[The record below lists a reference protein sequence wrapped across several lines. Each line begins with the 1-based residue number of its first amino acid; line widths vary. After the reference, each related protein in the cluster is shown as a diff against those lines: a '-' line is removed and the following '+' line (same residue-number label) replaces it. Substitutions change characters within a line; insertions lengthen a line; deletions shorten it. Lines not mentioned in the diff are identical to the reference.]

1 MRTVFNNISNT
12 KRIYVII
19 GLVLVITIT
28 FETAQQLFYIK
39 RFNLGNDVTF
49 FSLLKTQTYRW
60 VIWLVL
66 SALLVWFVKTNATKQ
81 IVTLS
86 SFIKY
91 SLVILALVFLN
102 IICISLAQAL
112 LAEEAIT
119 LPSFITESVTFFT
132 FQKGPLYTLGY
143 IAITIILHF
152 YFINAQLQ
160 IEVQTL
166 ADLKQENKTLYQ
178 QLSSKIDDKASIL
191 NIKIGNKR
199 KIIPVKDI
207 YWIEADDYC
216 VKVHT
221 AASKSYTMRSSLKA
235 LEQKLDSNFL
245 RVHRKA
251 IVNMEFAKEVNLSQS
266 PLLILENNV
275 EVAISKRNLKMVR
288 DFIA

>member
-1 MRTVFNNISNT
+1 MRALFNNISNT
-12 KRIYVII
+12 KRIYAII
-19 GLVLVITIT
+19 ALVLVITIT

-60 VIWLVL
+60 IIWLVL
-66 SALLVWFVKTNATKQ
+66 SILLVWFVKTNATKQ
-81 IVTLS
+81 VLTLS
-86 SFIKY
+86 SYIKY
-91 SLVILALVFLN
+91 SLVILGLVFFN

-112 LAEEAIT
+112 LAEEPIT
-119 LPSFITESVTFFT
+119 VSAFITEYVTFFT
-132 FQKGPLYTLGY
+132 FQKGPMYTLGY

-152 YFINAQLQ
+152 YFVNAQLQ

-166 ADLKQENKTLYQ
+166 ADIKQENKDLYQ
-178 QLSSKIDDKASIL
+178 QLSTKIDDKASIL

-221 AASKSYTMRSSLKA
+221 SAVQSYTMRSSLKA

-251 IVNMEFAKEVNLSQS
+251 IVNMAFAKEVNLSQS
-266 PLLILENNV
+266 PVLILENNV
-275 EVAISKRNLKMVR
+275 EVAISKPNLKVVR
-288 DFIA
+288 DFVG

>member
-1 MRTVFNNISNT
+1 MRTVFNTQSNT
-12 KRIYVII
+12 KRIFAVIA
-19 GLVLVITIT
+19 LVLVITIT

-39 RFNLGNDVTF
+39 RFNLGSDVTF

-66 SALLVWFVKTNATKQ
+66 STLLVWFVKTNATKEL
-81 IVTLS
+81 VTLS
-86 SFIKY
+86 RFIKY
-91 SLVILALVFLN
+91 SLVILGLVFLN
-102 IICISLAQAL
+102 IICISFAQAL
-112 LAEEAIT
+112 FAEEPIT
-119 LPSFITESVTFFT
+119 LSYFITEYVTFFT
-132 FQKGPLYTLGY
+132 FQKGPMYTLGY

-178 QLSSKIDDKASIL
+178 QLSTKIDDKASIL

-221 AASKSYTMRSSLKA
+221 SSAQSYTMRSSLKA

-251 IVNMEFAKEVNLSQS
+251 IVNMTFAKEVNLSQS
-266 PLLILENNV
+266 PVLILENSV
-275 EVAISKRNLKMVR
+275 EVAISKSKLKVVR
-288 DFIA
+288 DFIG

>member
-12 KRIYVII
+12 KRIYAII
-19 GLVLVITIT
+19 GLVLIITIT

-39 RFNLGNDVTF
+39 RFNLGSDVTF
-49 FSLLKTQTYRW
+49 FGLLKTQTYRW
-60 VIWLVL
+60 LIWLVL
-66 SALLVWFVKTNATKQ
+66 SVPLIWFVKTNATKHTL
-81 IVTLS
+81 TLS
-86 SFIKY
+86 NYIKY
-91 SLVILALVFLN
+91 SLVILGLVFIN

-112 LAEEAIT
+112 SAEDTIT
-119 LPSFITESVTFFT
+119 LSAFITEYVTFFT
-132 FQKGPLYTLGY
+132 FQKGPMYTLGY

-152 YFINAQLQ
+152 YFINEQLQ

-166 ADLKQENKTLYQ
+166 ADIKQENKDLYQ
-178 QLSSKIDDKASIL
+178 QLSTKIEDKASIL

-221 AASKSYTMRSSLKA
+221 TSAQSYTMRSSLKA
-235 LEQKLDSNFL
+235 LEQKLDHNFL

-251 IVNMEFAKEVNLSQS
+251 IVNMAFAKEVNLSQS
-266 PLLILENNV
+266 PVLVLENDV
-275 EVAISKRNLKMVR
+275 EVAVSKSNLKMVR
-288 DFIA
+288 DFVA

>member
-12 KRIYVII
+12 KRIYAVI
-19 GLVLVITIT
+19 GLILVITIT

-49 FSLLKTQTYRW
+49 FGLLKTQTYRW
-60 VIWLVL
+60 FIWLAL
-66 SALLVWFVKTNATKQ
+66 SALLVWFIKTNATKHAL
-81 IVTLS
+81 TLS
-86 SFIKY
+86 NYVKY
-91 SLVILALVFLN
+91 SLVILGLVFIN
-102 IICISLAQAL
+102 IICISFAQAL
-112 LAEEAIT
+112 PDSNIT
-119 LPSFITESVTFFT
+119 LSSFITEYVTFFT
-132 FQKGPLYTLGY
+132 FQKGPMYTLGY

-152 YFINAQLQ
+152 YFINEQLQ

-166 ADLKQENKTLYQ
+166 ADIKQENKDLYQ
-178 QLSSKIDDKASIL
+178 QLSTKIDDKASIL

-221 AASKSYTMRSSLKA
+221 TSAQSYTMRSSLKA
-235 LEQKLDSNFL
+235 LEQKLDNNFL

-251 IVNMEFAKEVNLSQS
+251 IVNMTFAKEINLSQS
-266 PLLILENNV
+266 PALVLENNV
-275 EVAISKRNLKMVR
+275 EVAVSKSNLKMVR
-288 DFIA
+288 DFIS